1 MANGGAAATAFN
13 RLRSALRRLLTPA
26 RQRRRD
32 DAGAS
37 DSAPDTAAAPDAGD
51 LRVVDSNMLRGWNT
65 LLESIGAENR
75 ELENRLRLGAAREA
89 LLAREAREKR
99 IEAARFATA
108 LAAAGAA
115 QRAQPVPRSEQ
126 PDLTDDYG
134 LWLRATRPSDA
145 ALRLQRAM
153 ARTMDGPVFSI
164 IVPVYKLPLSILR
177 ETIDSVRAQTWDR
190 WELCIAHGDGDDV
203 AAREWLERMAETDPR
218 IKVHC
223 LEINGGISANSNAA
237 LELATGEFI
246 VLLDHDDLLEPHA
259 LFAIASLLLERPD
272 ADLVYSDK
280 DKTDAEALSRFDPL
294 FKPEW
299 SPEAMLTVNYL
310 THVNALRTSVVREVG
325 GWRSVTDGAQDWDLF
340 FRFVLRAPRVEAIRD
355 VLYRWRIVP
364 SSVASGTLDSKP
376 YALRAQMVA
385 LESYLHE
392 LGVDVTYGPDE
403 RDTVSVRP
411 HFGAPR
417 ESVAVVVA
425 DVVRDDD
432 ARAAAAARI
441 ASACPSSVT
450 RVVVALRDA
459 SRVFDDPRIA
469 VVPDSR
475 DAGATLDRCVDAAET
490 AIVVVV
496 DAEVAL
502 PGGRWV
508 DDLAGPLQIPG
519 VGAVGAMVLDARH
532 GEMLHTGFVFDG
544 NGTLHAPQHFMWFG
558 SPFWMRNFSAVAGF
572 AIALRVAD
580 VRAAG
585 GFGGVPAYPR
595 RDVDLC
601 LRIGRL
607 GRRIAYTPYVRV
619 VANRPEPALAAAVDG
634 AADGPLIARMVFP
647 DGDPHFHPA
656 LAVVDRVVRLRLPSR
671 ALPREEQFTAEAR
684 SLVERFDAT
693 PKQIALS
700 RAAHDAPVT
709 YPPRR
714 IAWLVPD
721 FAHAHYGGI
730 ATVLRFASAWK
741 ERFGVAPVL
750 VVHGLTPPDVLRQRV
765 TCAFPALEGV
775 EVHRISSPADTS
787 ALPDVDAAFATFWP
801 TAYALLRWRGAGK
814 RCYLV
819 QDFEPNFYPAGTT
832 AGLAAATYRFG
843 FEGVC
848 NTIGLAE
855 RYAAL
860 GGSTTA
866 FTPAIDPRVFH
877 RRGRDT
883 AGENRPIRIFA
894 YMRPG
899 HLRNGFELI
908 AAALKT
914 VKRRFGDGVEIFS
927 AGSAWDPRTFELDG
941 VLTNLGLLGYH
952 ATGALYRSV
961 DVGTVI
967 MMTSHP
973 SYLPME
979 LMACGATVVT
989 NFNERTRW
997 LLRDDDNCLLAE
1009 TTASALAARIVD
1021 AVRDAPLRRRISDAA
1036 AAEVESRYAD
1046 WNGTAVDLFQRLFA
1060 QRSPAPP
1067 ESSNAPA
1074 HGLGG

>member
-13 RLRSALRRLLTPA
+13 RLRSALRRLVWPN

-32 DAGAS
+32 VVS
-37 DSAPDTAAAPDAGD
+37 TPAPAPAPDAGD

-75 ELENRLRLGAAREA
+75 ELENRLRSGAAREA
-89 LLAREAREKR
+89 DLAREAREKR
-99 IEAARFATA
+99 IEAARFASA
-108 LAAAGAA
+108 LAALGAS
-115 QRAQPVPRSEQ
+115 QRSQPAPPPVP
-126 PDLTDDYG
+126 PDVTDDYG
-134 LWLRATRPSDA
+134 VWLAATRPSDA
-145 ALRLQRAM
+145 ALRLQRDM
-153 ARTMDGPVFSI
+153 SRTMDGPVFSV
-164 IVPVYKLPLSILR
+164 IVPVYKLPLAILR

-190 WELCIAHGDGDDV
+190 WELCIAHGDNDDV
-203 AAREWLERMAETDPR
+203 AAREWLERLADTDPR
-218 IKVHC
+218 VKVRC
-223 LEINGGISANSNAA
+223 LDANGGISANSNAA

-259 LFAIASLLLERPD
+259 LFAIASRLLERPD
-272 ADLVYSDK
+272 TDLVYSDK
-280 DKTDAEALSRFDPL
+280 DKTDAAAVARFDPL

-310 THVNALRTSVVREVG
+310 THVNALRTSVVREIG

-340 FRFVLRAPRVEAIRD
+340 FRFVRCAPRVETIRD

-403 RDTVSVRP
+403 RDAVSVRP

-417 ESVAVVVA
+417 ESVAVAIA
-425 DVVRDDD
+425 DVVRHDD
-432 ARAAAAARI
+432 ARAAAAARV
-441 ASACPSSVT
+441 ASACPSAVT
-450 RVVVALRDA
+450 RIVVALRDA

-469 VVPDSR
+469 VVADAR
-475 DAGATLDRCVDAAET
+475 DPGATLDRCVDAAGTE
-490 AIVVVV
+490 IVIVV

-502 PGGRWV
+502 PAGRWV
-508 DDLAGPLQIPG
+508 DELVGPLQIPG
-519 VGAVGAMVLDARH
+519 VGAVSPMVLDARN
-532 GEMLHTGFVFDG
+532 GEMLHVGFVFDRDG
-544 NGTLHAPQHFMWFG
+544 ALQAPQHFMWFG

-572 AIALRVAD
+572 AFAARVAD

-585 GFGGVPAYPR
+585 GFGGIAAYPR

-619 VANRPEPALAAAVDG
+619 VAHRMEPALAAPVDG
-634 AADGPLIARMVFP
+634 TPDGALMGRMVFP

-656 LAVVDRVVRLRLPSR
+656 LTVVDRIVRFRLPSR
-671 ALPREEQFTAEAR
+671 ALPHEEKFTAEAR

-700 RAAHDAPVT
+700 RAAHDTPVP

-714 IAWLVPD
+714 VAWIVPD

-730 ATVLRFASAWK
+730 ATVLRFACVWK
-741 ERFGVAPVL
+741 EQFGVEPVL
-750 VVHGLTPPDVLRQRV
+750 IVHGLTPPDVLRQRV
-765 TCAFPALEGV
+765 TCAFPALAGV
-775 EVHRISSPADTS
+775 EVHRISSPSDTS
-787 ALPDVDAAFATFWP
+787 ALPGVDAAFATFWP

-877 RRGRDT
+877 RRGRDM
-883 AGENRPIRIFA
+883 AGESRPIRIFA

-927 AGSAWDPRTFELDG
+927 AGSPWDPYAFGLDG

-989 NFNERTRW
+989 NYNERTGW
-997 LLRDDDNCLLAE
+997 LLRDDGNCLLAE
-1009 TTASALAARIVD
+1009 TTASALAARVAD
-1021 AVRDAPLRRRISDAA
+1021 AVGDARLRRRISEAA

-1046 WNGTAVDLFQRLFA
+1046 WNGTAVDLFRRLFA
-1060 QRSPAPP
+1060 QDSTARPGA
-1067 ESSNAPA
+1067 SNAPA
-1074 HGLGG
+1074 HGAGG